1 MPYLLESDLPA
12 EPLTQFDKWY
22 REAEASGAP
31 LWDAMVLATASA
43 AGRPSARMVL
53 LKGFDQDGFV
63 FFTNYQSR
71 KSIEL
76 AQNPVGC
83 LLFWWAAMD
92 RQIRIEGDVTLLSEQ
107 DSDTYF
113 STRPRGSQLGAWA
126 SDQSRVVRDRASLDR
141 RMEELE
147 KKYGSG
153 AVQRPPHWGGY
164 RLRPQLFEFWQGQP
178 NRLHD
183 RLQYRRSAEG
193 WLIER
198 LAP

>member
-53 LKGFDQDGFV
+53 LKGFDQNGFV

-76 AQNPVGC
+76 AQNSFAC

-92 RQIRIEGDVTLLSEQ
+92 RQIRIEGDVTPLGEPE
-107 DSDTYF
+107 SDAYF

-126 SDQSRVVRDRASLDR
+126 SDQSRVVRDRGSLDR

-164 RLRPQLFEFWQGQP
+164 RLRPQVFEFWQGQP

>member
-31 LWDAMVLATASA
+31 LWDAIVLATASA

-53 LKGFDQDGFV
+53 LKGFDQNGFV

-76 AQNPVGC
+76 AQNSFAC

-92 RQIRIEGDVTLLSEQ
+92 RQIRIEGDVTPLGEPE
-107 DSDTYF
+107 SDAYF

-126 SDQSRVVRDRASLDR
+126 SDQSRVVRDRGSLDR